1 MEEKKPLDRRVRKTR
16 AQLKA
21 GLIRLMQKKSIKE
34 ITVQELV
41 DEVDINRSTFYLH
54 YTDIQDMLSHLEEE
68 FFESFHAILEE
79 YDAFAVQAKSVD
91 ELRKA
96 SFLKNMYRN
105 LKENGELCKV
115 LFSAN
120 GDIQFINDVIE
131 TIGREFEERSRYVT
145 DVHQNSRSE
154 FVYEYCLYGCLGLIK
169 RWMEDDFRESADT
182 MADMTEELLIANMRA
197 LEDRQFVLAKNGQ
210 ETGS

>member
-1 MEEKKPLDRRVRKTR
+1 MGEKKTLDRRVRKTR

-21 GLIRLMQKKSIKE
+21 GLIKLMQTKSIQE

-54 YTDIQDMLSHLEEE
+54 YTDIQDMLSHLENE
-68 FFESFHAILEE
+68 FFESFQEILEE

-91 ELRKA
+91 ELRRA
-96 SFLKNMYRN
+96 GFLKNMYRN

-169 RWMEDDFRESADT
+169 RWMEDGFRESAEE
-182 MADMTEELLIANMRA
+182 MADLTEELLLANLHG
-197 LEDRQFVLAKNGQ
+197 LEERDEVLAKITQ
-210 ETGS
+210 ETEA